1 MIKLFS
7 NVKSELGEGPLW
19 HPNRESLFWLDIIK
33 QTLYEKAFDSIEAD
47 FDKSWQL
54 PEISSALA
62 LDGESNNSILMV
74 TNRCF
79 GRLDLDTGEFCSLI
93 TLPIDEHMRANDGGV
108 GPNGEFWF
116 GTMEKKPTGNN
127 GDIYSLSPSG
137 KLTHQLAKIG
147 IPNTFC
153 WSSTGKRLYLSD
165 SLQQKMYSFDMSDNE
180 ELLNSEKEI
189 FTDLTQGDSTPDGGA
204 MDINGDLWNAH
215 WDGYKVQ
222 CYTANKKQRD
232 TLNLPVPKVTSCC
245 FGGPELRHLFITT
258 AREGMSAIELQKH
271 PLSGHVFVVK
281 LPVIGQQT
289 PAFFYEPDISME
301 NK

>member
-19 HPNRESLFWLDIIK
+19 HPNRESLFWLDILK
-33 QTLYEKAFDSIEAD
+33 QTLYEKAFHSIEAD
-47 FDKSWQL
+47 FDNSWQL

-93 TLPIDEHMRANDGGV
+93 ALPIDDNMRANDGGV
-108 GPNGEFWF
+108 APNGEFWF

-189 FTDLTQGDSTPDGGA
+189 FTDLTPGDSTPDGGA

-215 WDGYKVQ
+215 WDGFKIQ
-222 CYTANKKQRD
+222 CYAANNKQRD

-245 FGGPELRHLFITT
+245 FGGPDLRHLFITT
-258 AREGMSAIELQKH
+258 AREGMSAIELQEY
-271 PLSGHVFVVK
+271 PLSGHVFVVE
-281 LPVIGQQT
+281 LPVIGQQI
-289 PAFFYEPDISME
+289 PAFFYGPDISMV

>member
-1 MIKLFS
+1 MINVFS
-7 NVKSELGEGPLW
+7 NEKSELGEGPLW
-19 HPNRESLFWLDIIK
+19 HPARESLFWLDILK

-74 TNRCF
+74 TNLCF
-79 GRLDLDTGEFCSLI
+79 GRLDLDTGVFCSLI
-93 TLPIDEHMRANDGGV
+93 SLPIDEHKRANDGGV

-127 GDIYSLSPSG
+127 GNIYSLSPSG
-137 KLTHQLAKIG
+137 KLTHQLAKMG

-153 WSSTGKRLYLSD
+153 WTAAGKRLYLSD

-180 ELLNSEKEI
+180 LLLNSEKEI
-189 FTDLTQGDSTPDGGA
+189 FVDLSRSDSTPDGGA
-204 MDINGDLWNAH
+204 MDINGHLWNAH
-215 WDGYKVQ
+215 WDGFKIQ
-222 CYTANKKQRD
+222 CYVANKKERD

-245 FGGPELRHLFITT
+245 FGGPDLRHLFITT
-258 AREGMSAIELQKH
+258 AREGMSAIELQEY
-271 PLSGHVFVVK
+271 PLSGHVFVVE
-281 LPVIGQQT
+281 LPVIGQKI
-289 PAFFYEPDISME
+289 PAFFMDPDISMV